1 MGEAEITD
9 FLRHLVQDREA
20 AAPTIHMY
28 VASLRFLYKVTLQ
41 RPDAVENLP
50 FPKVPR
56 RIPEILTGSE
66 VERLISCI
74 TSIKYR
80 TIAAAQ

>member
-1 MGEAEITD
+1 
-9 FLRHLVQDREA
+9 
-20 AAPTIHMY
+20 
-28 VASLRFLYKVTLQ
+28 
-41 RPDAVENLP
+41 
-50 FPKVPR
+50 VPR